1 MKQYQD
7 KGQNTYRL
15 EQSVVVLGV
24 WLSLLEGSRSAASY
38 HKALDDA
45 FGLLRKAYSMQQETH
60 QGVWQ
65 LEHFAAPG
73 SSDCQQSYTK
83 HVTSR
88 RTDWQ
93 LPTKYKARL
102 ARRHQLLDI
111 SK

>member
-1 MKQYQD
+1 MKQCQD

-65 LEHFAAPG
+65 LEHSAAPG

-88 RTDWQ
+88 RTDLQ
-93 LPTKYKARL
+93 LSTKYKARL
-102 ARRHQLLDI
+102 VRRHQLLDI